1 MVRESKI
8 KAAAHISVAE
18 FHRWMRSSRL
28 IILGVILI
36 FIHIQVIVPLKE
48 CALLMETPVSI
59 PEAFVAL
66 GNSGLLLLVIPVLFL
81 VLMADFPQK
90 DGIDV
95 FYQIRC
101 GKKVWICGQILFALE
116 AALFLVIF
124 LAVASMLMIWDSGE
138 WRMSF
143 SRAVT
148 HYTTVFPERSRD
160 YVVQLLPENI
170 YHQMTLGTAM
180 LHTALFTFLHFLLL
194 SLVLLYTALYNKK
207 KAGIFIDG
215 FLLILGAVTCEVR
228 MDAMWLLPMAHTIPW
243 VHFETYLDKEVFP
256 VTGSYL
262 YLLGGCAV
270 LTVLC
275 LAASGKYQA
284 GKD

>member
-1 MVRESKI
+1 
-8 KAAAHISVAE
+8 
-18 FHRWMRSSRL
+18 
-28 IILGVILI
+28 
-36 FIHIQVIVPLKE
+36 
-48 CALLMETPVSI
+48 
-59 PEAFVAL
+59 
-66 GNSGLLLLVIPVLFL
+66 
-81 VLMADFPQK
+81 
-90 DGIDV
+90 
-95 FYQIRC
+95 
-101 GKKVWICGQILFALE
+101 
-116 AALFLVIF
+116 
-124 LAVASMLMIWDSGE
+124 
-138 WRMSF
+138 MSF

>member
-1 MVRESKI
+1 
-8 KAAAHISVAE
+8 
-18 FHRWMRSSRL
+18 
-28 IILGVILI
+28 
-36 FIHIQVIVPLKE
+36 
-48 CALLMETPVSI
+48 METPVSI

-124 LAVASMLMIWDSGE
+124 LAAASMLMIWDSGE